1 MAKYA
6 LDYICYI
13 PLVLMTCKQVSN
25 HLHHFIGPSKINPGL
40 TYNDVRS
47 SRCTT
52 AEITDDMS
60 AYWSPSMYHITKKDK
75 LVSLESTGTSVY
87 WFGITGENEM
97 LTDMPG
103 GLR

>member
-6 LDYICYI
+6 LDYRCYI

-25 HLHHFIGPSKINPGL
+25 HLHHFIGPSKLNPGL

-52 AEITDDMS
+52 AEITDVRL
-60 AYWSPSMYHITKKDK
+60 
-75 LVSLESTGTSVY
+75 LVALDVSHHKERQV
-87 WFGITGENEM
+87 
-97 LTDMPG
+97 
-103 GLR
+103 R